1 MRWIVVG
8 ERCILITGTIVQ
20 NVVKTIPEDPK
31 TRRQAYLDN
40 LKYYSDILDDPII
53 FLENSTY
60 SFDNDFGFKDLFSD
74 KNIKLIKFPVSRGV
88 SQGKGFQ
95 EFEMLDKAVE
105 QLSGVY
111 SSFVKIS
118 GRYRYLN
125 ITEIIDYS
133 NGDLTIDLLRRKHEA
148 VTSIFY
154 VTFDFYKDYLLNV
167 YHEVDDI
174 NGDSIE
180 QIIYKLVM
188 NENLLDN
195 IRFFRVHPMVNI
207 FTQNSEQKTNKHLSS
222 LKISA
227 SNIERKIL
235 RFLSVNELYH

>member
-1 MRWIVVG
+1 MSK
-8 ERCILITGTIVQ
+8 RCILITGTIVQ
-20 NVVKTIPEDPK
+20 NVIRTIPEDPK
-31 TRRQAYLDN
+31 IRRQAYLDN
-40 LKYYSDILDDPII
+40 LKYYSEILDDPII

-60 SFDNDFGFKDLFSD
+60 SFNDDFDFNNLFNN
-74 KNIKLIKFPVSRGV
+74 KNIRLIKFPISLGV

-105 QLSGVY
+105 LLSGVY
-111 SSFVKIS
+111 SSFFKIS

-125 ITEIIDYS
+125 ITDLIDYS
-133 NGDLTIDLLRRKHEA
+133 NGDLTIDLVRRKHEA

-167 YHEVDDI
+167 YREVDDI

-188 NENLLDN
+188 NENLLD
-195 IRFFRVHPMVNI
+195 ITSFFRVQPVMEIV
-207 FTQNSEQKTNKHLSS
+207 TKNSDRKKNKHLSS

-227 SNIERKIL
+227 SNIERKLL
-235 RFLSVNELYH
+235 RFLSINQLYH

>member
-1 MRWIVVG
+1 MS

-20 NVVKTIPEDPK
+20 NVIRTVPEDPK
-31 TRRQAYLDN
+31 IRRQAYLDN
-40 LKYYSDILDDPII
+40 LKYYSEILDDPII

-60 SFDNDFGFKDLFSD
+60 SFDDDFDFKDLFNN
-74 KNIKLIKFPVSRGV
+74 KNIKLIKFPISLGV

-95 EFEMLDKAVE
+95 EFEMLDQTVE
-105 QLSGVY
+105 LLSGVY
-111 SSFVKIS
+111 SSFFKIS

-125 ITEIIDYS
+125 ITDLIDYS

-167 YHEVDDI
+167 YQEVDDI

-188 NENLLDN
+188 NENLLDT
-195 IRFFRVHPMVNI
+195 IRFFCVHPIMKIGTRNNE
-207 FTQNSEQKTNKHLSS
+207 QNKNRYLSS

-227 SNIERKIL
+227 SNIERKLL
-235 RFLSVNELYH
+235 RFLSINELYH

>member
-1 MRWIVVG
+1 MS

-20 NVVKTIPEDPK
+20 NVIRTIPEDPK
-31 TRRQAYLDN
+31 TRHQAYLDN

-60 SFDNDFGFKDLFSD
+60 SFDNDFDFKDLFND
-74 KNIKLIKFPVSRGV
+74 KNIKLIKFPISRGV

-105 QLSGVY
+105 LLSGVY
-111 SSFVKIS
+111 SSFFKIS

-125 ITEIIDYS
+125 IADLIDYS

-167 YHEVDDI
+167 YQEVDDI

-188 NENLLDN
+188 NENLLDT
-195 IRFFRVHPMVNI
+195 IRFFRVHPIMKIGTKNNE
-207 FTQNSEQKTNKHLSS
+207 QNKNRYLSS

-227 SNIERKIL
+227 SNIERKLL
-235 RFLSVNELYH
+235 RFLSINELYH

>member
-1 MRWIVVG
+1 MS

-20 NVVKTIPEDPK
+20 NVVRTIPEDPK

-60 SFDNDFGFKDLFSD
+60 SFDNDFDFKNLFNN
-74 KNIKLIKFPVSRGV
+74 KNIKLIKSPISRGV

-105 QLSGVY
+105 LLSGVY
-111 SSFVKIS
+111 SSFFKIS

-125 ITEIIDYS
+125 ITDLIDYS

-154 VTFDFYKDYLLNV
+154 VTFDFYKDYLMNV
-167 YHEVDDI
+167 YQEVDDI
-174 NGDSIE
+174 DGDSIE

-188 NENLLDN
+188 SENLLDT
-195 IRFFRVHPMVNI
+195 IRFFRVHPIMKIGTKN
-207 FTQNSEQKTNKHLSS
+207 NEQKKNRYLSS

-227 SNIERKIL
+227 SNIERKLL
-235 RFLSVNELYH
+235 RFLSINELYH